1 MDTDPSKDD
10 DRTICFC
17 HAVTRG
23 RLLEVIRAGAKDLY
37 SIQVETGASTGCGG
51 CEIDV
56 LEIIAEWEAQLKK
69 P

>member
-1 MDTDPSKDD
+1 MATDPPQDLD
-10 DRTICFC
+10 QTICFC

-23 RLLEVIRAGAKDLY
+23 RLLEVIQAGAISLY
-37 SIQVETGASTGCGG
+37 SIQEETGASTGCGG

-56 LEIIAEWEAQLKK
+56 LEILADWEAQPKK

>member
-1 MDTDPSKDD
+1 MDTDPPKNDD
-10 DRTICFC
+10 QTICFC

-23 RLLEVIRAGAKDLY
+23 RLLEVIQAGLTTLEA
-37 SIQVETGASTGCGG
+37 IQVETGASTGCGG

-56 LEIIAEWEAQLKK
+56 LEILDAELGK